1 MAGPRGTYVFDNA
14 GAQAGAR
21 FSALGTLF
29 DPGTIRHLTDL
40 AVAGGWHC
48 LEVGAGGGSV
58 ATWLCD
64 RVGPT
69 GHVVAT
75 DIDPR
80 YLDAAGRPNLE
91 VRRHDIASDPLPEA
105 AFDLVHARLVLVH
118 LPERETALRRIVRAV
133 RHGGWLLVEE
143 FDSLSMRPDPTINP
157 DEVLLKTYDALQ
169 RLMTERGVD
178 LRYGRLL
185 AGRFRAHGLVD
196 VGAEGR
202 LFMMQGGSSG
212 AALCTA
218 NVEQLREA
226 MVQSGL
232 VTDEQVDADLRHLEE
247 RGFLAPSPIMWAVR
261 GRRP

>member
-1 MAGPRGTYVFDNA
+1 VAPRSTYVFDNA

-21 FSALGTLF
+21 FSALGALF
-29 DPGTIRHLTDL
+29 DPGTIRHLAEL
-40 AVAGGWHC
+40 GVAEGWHC
-48 LEVGAGGGSV
+48 LEVGAGGGSI

-64 RVGPT
+64 RVGAA

-80 YLDAAGRPNLE
+80 FLDAAHRPNLQ

-105 AFDLVHARLVLVH
+105 AFDLAHARLVLVH
-118 LPERETALRRIVRAV
+118 LPEREAALGRIVRAV
-133 RHGGWLLVEE
+133 KPGGWLLVEE
-143 FDSLSMRPDPTINP
+143 FDSLSMRPDPAINP
-157 DEVLLKTYDALQ
+157 EETLLKTFDALQ
-169 RLMTERGVD
+169 RVMTERGVD
-178 LRYGRLL
+178 MRYGRLL
-185 AGRFRAHGLVD
+185 TGRFRAHGLVD

-202 LFMMQGGSSG
+202 LFMTQGGSPW

-218 NVEQLREA
+218 NFEQLREA

-247 RGFLAPSPIMWAVR
+247 GGFVAPSSIMWAVW